1 MKIAISGKGGVGKTS
16 IAAGLAILAARE
28 GRRVTAIDADPD
40 ANLAAT
46 LDYPEPD
53 SIIPISKMKG
63 LIEDRVGKQGG
74 FFTLNPRVDDI
85 PENLCPLYKG
95 VRIIVMGGVKKGGSG
110 CYCPENSLLRALLGH
125 LLLRPEE
132 IVIIDMEAGIEHLT
146 RGTASQVDV
155 LLSVVEPTKR
165 SIETALRIK
174 EISGDLKIKKFST
187 IINKYRTENDID
199 YVKSYVNGQL
209 DLIYSLCYNDKLRD
223 GLDSR
228 FLEELTGLKNR
239 LLEIVSS

>member
-1 MKIAISGKGGVGKTS
+1 MKIAVSGKGGVGKTS
-16 IAAGLAILAARE
+16 IAAGLAILFAKE

-46 LDYPEPD
+46 LGYPDPD
-53 SIIPISKMKG
+53 SIIPISKMKDIIKG
-63 LIEDRVGKQGG
+63 RVGERGG
-74 FFTLNPRVDDI
+74 FFTLNPKVDDI

-95 VRIIVMGGVKKGGSG
+95 IRIIVMGGVKKGGSG

-125 LLLRPEE
+125 LLLKPDE
-132 IVIIDMEAGIEHLT
+132 VLIIDMEAGIEHLT

-155 LLSVVEPTKR
+155 LLGVIEPTKR

-174 EISGDLKIKKFST
+174 GISGDLKIEKYYNILNKFV
-187 IINKYRTENDID
+187 NKSDIE

-209 DLIYSLCYNDKLRD
+209 DLIYSLCYNNQLRD
-223 GLDSR
+223 GLNKD
-228 FLEELTGLKNR
+228 FLEEIKELKNK
-239 LLEIVSS
+239 LLHKIV